1 MAVFPTS
8 NIMLNGILW
17 GGHQWLP
24 VGGPTTVTYY
34 FAHADEFIPGE
45 RDWGSIEQ
53 DAYRA
58 ALQSWANVAN
68 LHFTEVFNSASA
80 GLIEHVVPHTFWSQ
94 NGILGEHETPN
105 LAPPLNGYYNFEGV
119 GWDETDPNGGLQIG
133 GFGYVTPLH
142 ELGHALGLAHPH
154 DNGGGSSIWP
164 GVTGPFDSYGDNN
177 LNQGIF
183 TVMSYNDGW
192 DAVQN
197 PFGNGL
203 RTYGFEGGPS
213 AFDIAAV
220 QYLYGPNT
228 SYHSGDNTYTLP
240 GSNGPGTY
248 WTCIWDTGGVDQIV
262 YAGSLDVTIDLRAAT
277 IDNSPTGGGIPTY
290 ASGIYGGFT
299 IANGVVI
306 ENARGGSGNDLITGN
321 DVANILTGGDGNDSE
336 TGGGGGDTFVFSFD
350 VGTAVSLFRDGD
362 SPNGHANQAAWN
374 AYDRQLDAW
383 HDALVATYG
392 VDLDTTDT
400 LVVAGAGR
408 NAGQVFHFDNSFTLA
423 NLVHGDGYD
432 VVADL
437 GAGDHLRFEGMS
449 EGEFIQLRAASL
461 LSVATVNDDTVI
473 SWGDGSI
480 TLQHQALSFDS
491 LLNGGIIQFA

>member
-24 VGGPTTVTYY
+24 VGGPTTVNYY

-53 DAYRA
+53 AAYKA

-68 LHFTEVFNSASA
+68 LHFTEVFDSASA
-80 GLIEHVVPHTFWSQ
+80 GLIEHVVPHTFWDQ
-94 NGILGEHETPN
+94 NGVLGEHQTPN

-154 DNGGGSSIWP
+154 DKGGGSSIWP
-164 GVTGPFDSYGDNN
+164 GVTGPFDSYGHNN

-203 RTYGFEGGPS
+203 RTYGYEGGPS

-277 IDNSPTGGGIPTY
+277 IDDSPTGGGIPTY

-299 IANGVVI
+299 IAKGVVI
-306 ENARGGSGNDLITGN
+306 ENAKGGSGNDHITGN
-321 DVANILTGGDGNDSE
+321 EFANILTGGLGNDTE
-336 TGGGGGDTFVFSFD
+336 IGGGGDDTFVLNFD
-350 VGTAVSLFRDGD
+350 VATQTVWFRDGD
-362 SPNGHANQAAWN
+362 SPAGNANQQAWQV
-374 AYDRQLDAW
+374 YDLQLDGW
-383 HDALVATYG
+383 HDALVAQYG
-392 VDLDTTDT
+392 LDLDTANT
-400 LVVAGAGR
+400 LLVAGAGK
-408 NAGQVFHFDNSFTLA
+408 NASSTFQFDNSFTLVTS
-423 NLVHGDGYD
+423 VHGDGYD
-432 VVADL
+432 TLTFDH
-437 GAGDHLRFEGMS
+437 GDHLQFNSIS
-449 EGEFIQLRAASL
+449 EDEFVQLHTSGL
-461 LSVATVNDDTVI
+461 LAVTNNGSNTVI
-473 SWGDGSI
+473 GWGDGSI
-480 TLQHQALSFDS
+480 TLVGLALTFDS
-491 LLNGGIIQFA
+491 LLNGDYILFG

>member
-1 MAVFPTS
+1 M
-8 NIMLNGILW
+8 
-17 GGHQWLP
+17 
-24 VGGPTTVTYY
+24 
-34 FAHADEFIPGE
+34 
-45 RDWGSIEQ
+45 
-53 DAYRA
+53 
-58 ALQSWANVAN
+58 
-68 LHFTEVFNSASA
+68 
-80 GLIEHVVPHTFWSQ
+80 
-94 NGILGEHETPN
+94 
-105 LAPPLNGYYNFEGV
+105 APPLNGYYNFEGV

-164 GVTGPFDSYGDNN
+164 GVTGPFDSYGHNN

-277 IDNSPTGGGIPTY
+277 IDDSPTGGGIPTY

-299 IANGVVI
+299 IAKGVVI
-306 ENARGGSGNDLITGN
+306 ENAKGGSGNDHITGN
-321 DVANILTGGDGNDSE
+321 EFANILTGGLGNDTE
-336 TGGGGGDTFVFSFD
+336 IGGGGDDTFVLNFD
-350 VGTAVSLFRDGD
+350 VATQTVWFRDGD
-362 SPNGHANQAAWN
+362 SPAGNANQQAWHV
-374 AYDRQLDAW
+374 YDLQLDGW
-383 HDALVATYG
+383 HDALVAQYG
-392 VDLDTTDT
+392 LDLDTTNT
-400 LVVAGAGR
+400 LIVAGAGK
-408 NAGQVFHFDNSFTLA
+408 NAGQHV
-423 NLVHGDGYD
+423 
-432 VVADL
+432 
-437 GAGDHLRFEGMS
+437 
-449 EGEFIQLRAASL
+449 
-461 LSVATVNDDTVI
+461 
-473 SWGDGSI
+473 SI
-480 TLQHQALSFDS
+480 R
-491 LLNGGIIQFA
+491 